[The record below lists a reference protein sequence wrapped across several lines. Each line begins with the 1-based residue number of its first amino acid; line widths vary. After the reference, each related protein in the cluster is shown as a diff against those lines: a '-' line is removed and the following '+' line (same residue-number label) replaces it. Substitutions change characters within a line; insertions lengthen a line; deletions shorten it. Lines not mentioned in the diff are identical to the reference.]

1 MKDMFMRLVQL
12 GVETQMIDDFRE
24 IYNKDIISRL
34 QRMPGCRFVGLIES
48 GTEKT
53 EFISLTLWDT
63 QENADNYEKGG
74 VYEELLGKLKPY
86 LRNSSEWKI
95 QLSENLELE
104 YKPVAEEPVIKRYS
118 VQAHTDATSEGNI
131 DSRLYVRIVSLS
143 IQAGRENEFRQI
155 YSDEIIPALLST
167 KGCRYAYLTQSV
179 QDAGGF
185 ISVTIWDSKSDA
197 DLYESSGKFKELV
210 DKVAHTFSQ
219 FYRWKMA
226 LENDYNANI
235 KTTEDMKIE
244 SYNLVTG
251 RNIY

>member
-1 MKDMFMRLVQL
+1 MFMRLVQL
-12 GVETQMIDDFRE
+12 NVEMQMVDNFRE
-24 IYNKDIISRL
+24 TYNKDIISRL
-34 QRMPGCRFVGLIES
+34 QEMPGCRFAGLIES
-48 GTEKT
+48 GSEES

-63 QENADNYEKGG
+63 QEHAESYEKGG
-74 VYEELLGKLKPY
+74 AYEELLGKLKPY

-104 YKPVAEEPVIKRYS
+104 YKPVPEEPVIKKYS
-118 VQAHTDATSEGNI
+118 VKAQTDSSTTGNI

-143 IQAGRENEFRQI
+143 VQDGKEDEFRQI
-155 YSDEIIPALLST
+155 YTDEIIPALLST

-179 QDAGGF
+179 QDPNGF

-197 DLYESSGKFKELV
+197 DLYESSGKFNELV

-235 KTTEDMKIE
+235 KTSEDLKVE
-244 SYNLVTG
+244 RYNLVTG
-251 RNIY
+251 KNFY

>member
-1 MKDMFMRLVQL
+1 MFMRLVQL
-12 GVETQMIDDFRE
+12 NVEMQMVDNFRE
-24 IYNKDIISRL
+24 TYNNDIINRL
-34 QRMPGCRFVGLIES
+34 QEMPGCRFVGLIES
-48 GTEKT
+48 GTEES

-63 QENADNYEKGG
+63 QEHAESYEKSG
-74 VYEELLGKLKPY
+74 VYDELLGKLKPF
-86 LRNSSEWKI
+86 LQNSSEWKV

-104 YKPVAEEPVIKRYS
+104 YKPVAEEPVIKKYS
-118 VQAHTDATSEGNI
+118 VQTQPDLSTTENI

-143 IQAGRENEFRQI
+143 IQDGKEDEFRRI
-155 YSDEIIPALLST
+155 YSNEIIPALVAT

-179 QDAGGF
+179 QDENGF
-185 ISVTIWDSKSDA
+185 ISVTIWDSKNDA
-197 DLYESSGKFKELV
+197 ELYESSGKFKELV

-235 KTTEDMKIE
+235 KTTEDMKVE

-251 RNIY
+251 KNFY

>member
-1 MKDMFMRLVQL
+1 MFMRLVQL
-12 GVETQMIDDFRE
+12 NVEMQMVDNFRE
-24 IYNKDIISRL
+24 TYNNDIISRL
-34 QRMPGCRFVGLIES
+34 QQMPGCRFIGLIES
-48 GTEKT
+48 GSEES

-63 QENADNYEKGG
+63 QEQAESYEKGG
-74 VYEELLGKLKPY
+74 VYDELLGKLRPF
-86 LRNSSEWKI
+86 LQNSSVWKV

-104 YKPVAEEPVIKRYS
+104 YKPVTEEPVIKKYS
-118 VQAHTDATSEGNI
+118 VKAQPDSGSQGNI
-131 DSRLYVRIVSLS
+131 DSRLFVRIVSLS
-143 IQAGRENEFRQI
+143 IQEGKEDEFRQL
-155 YSDEIIPALLST
+155 YHDEVMPEILAT
-167 KGCRYAYLTQSV
+167 KGCRYAYLTQST
-179 QDAGGF
+179 QDENGF

-235 KTTEDMKIE
+235 RTTEDMKVE

-251 RNIY
+251 KNFY

>member
-1 MKDMFMRLVQL
+1 MFMRLVQL
-12 GVETQMIDDFRE
+12 NVEGQMIDNFRE
-24 IYNKDIISRL
+24 TYNKDIISRL
-34 QRMPGCRFVGLIES
+34 QKMPGCRFAGLIKSGSEES
-48 GTEKT
+48 

-63 QENADNYEKGG
+63 QEQAESYEKGG
-74 VYEELLGKLKPY
+74 VYEELVGKLRPF
-86 LRNSSEWKI
+86 LRNSSEWKV

-104 YKPVAEEPVIKRYS
+104 YKPVAEEPVIKKYS
-118 VQAHTDATSEGNI
+118 VQTQTDLSTKGNI

-143 IQAGRENEFRQI
+143 IQDGKEDEFRQI
-155 YSDEIIPALLST
+155 YNNEIIPALLST

-179 QDAGGF
+179 QDTNGF

-197 DLYESSGKFKELV
+197 ELYESSGKFNELV

-235 KTTEDMKIE
+235 KTSEDMKVE
-244 SYNLVTG
+244 RYNLVTG
-251 RNIY
+251 KNFY

>member
-1 MKDMFMRLVQL
+1 MFMRLVQL
-12 GVETQMIDDFRE
+12 NVEIQMIDSFRE
-24 IYNKDIISRL
+24 TYNRDIISRL
-34 QRMPGCRFVGLIES
+34 QKMPGCRFVGLIES
-48 GTEKT
+48 GTEES

-63 QENADNYEKGG
+63 QDQAESYEKGG

-86 LRNSSEWKI
+86 LKNSAEWKI

-104 YKPVAEEPVIKRYS
+104 YKPVAEEPVIKKYS
-118 VQAHTDATSEGNI
+118 VQAQTDSTSAGNI
-131 DSRLYVRIVSLS
+131 DSRLYVRIVSVS
-143 IQAGRENEFRQI
+143 IQEGKENEFGQI
-155 YSDEIIPALLST
+155 YTDEIIPALLST

-179 QDAGGF
+179 QETSGF

-197 DLYESSGKFKELV
+197 DLYESSGKFNELV

-235 KTTEDMKIE
+235 KTSEDMKIE
-244 SYNLVTG
+244 NYNLVTG
-251 RNIY
+251 KNFY